1 MSAKASKTCSRGT
14 SDLFDG
20 ADALSLRVRCP
31 GAAHRRLKRA
41 GDSAPSAAD
50 EVCLVCDPEDD
61 GFIEIMLAPV
71 EGEILHR
78 AAQALPID
86 VTLARRL
93 VKLELLESLGPCHV
107 PTAAGYAAIADL
119 PAKRS

>member
-31 GAAHRRLKRA
+31 GAAHRRLKRG
-41 GDSAPSAAD
+41 GDSAAE

-61 GFIEIMLAPV
+61 GFIKIMLAPV
-71 EGEILHR
+71 EAEILHR

-86 VTLARRL
+86 ATLARRL

-107 PTAAGYAAIADL
+107 PTAAGYATIADL
-119 PAKRS
+119 PAERS